1 MKQLVENIDYK
12 IEDGVLTI
20 FEGVNIIP
28 PNQFKKN
35 KKIYKVYFPSTLK
48 HIGSAAFY
56 ESNLEYAY
64 FNDGLETIGS
74 SSFFGTKL
82 NNITLPNSVY
92 NIGTYCFAKINGEV
106 GTVVLSDVLKIIPPA
121 CFKGTRIN
129 NIDIPNG
136 IVIIGRE
143 AFDYSWKIGKIVI
156 PSSVLICDINCFNS
170 ALLTNSTLD
179 MSNFNGLARNC
190 IDTPLSKHFAIK
202 IKKQKGVYY
211 GVITSTLEKKVSE
224 IKSLKKLLPLLTGV
238 KVLTREDYEI
248 DDDKK
253 LTIKEGVEVIPKKA
267 FSGVNIRSVVFP
279 STLKIIEQKAF
290 SSCNIKSLVFPDS
303 LLDIGEDA
311 FENNELESIV
321 FGKNLLR
328 IGQNAFFN
336 HKITGDIQL
345 PDSLLFLGNFAFESN
360 INSKFNITITDN
372 NSLLYLCHLN
382 DVKDATTKIQ
392 KTTCVCD
399 TNYFSRLNSKN
410 IDIANEELD
419 DDIDIEQTIKN
430 NKLKIK
436 ETSIEEANVIGN
448 CLVFLINHYIDNEY
462 LIDDKFISMF
472 VAMIQHGA
480 NINYILDSNEPLII
494 YLYKKRFYDLIN
506 ILIEYGADI
515 NLQDNDGYTLLM
527 YSIQNNDY
535 KLFNKLIKLNAK
547 INILDNFGNNALVY
561 AVLKENYYFI
571 DKLIFYGSSL
581 NIINNNLETIESI
594 VYKSNNSELI
604 EHFEKK
610 GYFGNKT
617 IDIEKEKMKL
627 DLLLK

>member
-1 MKQLVENIDYK
+1 M
-12 IEDGVLTI
+12 
-20 FEGVNIIP
+20 
-28 PNQFKKN
+28 
-35 KKIYKVYFPSTLK
+35 
-48 HIGSAAFY
+48 
-56 ESNLEYAY
+56 
-64 FNDGLETIGS
+64 
-74 SSFFGTKL
+74 
-82 NNITLPNSVY
+82 
-92 NIGTYCFAKINGEV
+92 
-106 GTVVLSDVLKIIPPA
+106 
-121 CFKGTRIN
+121 
-129 NIDIPNG
+129 
-136 IVIIGRE
+136 
-143 AFDYSWKIGKIVI
+143 
-156 PSSVLICDINCFNS
+156 
-170 ALLTNSTLD
+170 
-179 MSNFNGLARNC
+179 
-190 IDTPLSKHFAIK
+190 
-202 IKKQKGVYY
+202 
-211 GVITSTLEKKVSE
+211 
-224 IKSLKKLLPLLTGV
+224 
-238 KVLTREDYEI
+238 
-248 DDDKK
+248 
-253 LTIKEGVEVIPKKA
+253 
-267 FSGVNIRSVVFP
+267 
-279 STLKIIEQKAF
+279 
-290 SSCNIKSLVFPDS
+290 
-303 LLDIGEDA
+303 
-311 FENNELESIV
+311 
-321 FGKNLLR
+321 
-328 IGQNAFFN
+328 
-336 HKITGDIQL
+336 
-345 PDSLLFLGNFAFESN
+345 
-360 INSKFNITITDN
+360 
-372 NSLLYLCHLN
+372 
-382 DVKDATTKIQ
+382 
-392 KTTCVCD
+392 
-399 TNYFSRLNSKN
+399 NSKN

-610 GYFGNKT
+610 G
-617 IDIEKEKMKL
+617 
-627 DLLLK
+627 